1 MSDIAMDTPP
11 TKETTTEEAT
21 PEETTRPYVT
31 PEGKIW
37 PASVVIQYN
46 EFFVA
51 RFTKEKLRSLIVS
64 KCLGEE
70 DGNLIDFWV
79 LTRID
84 HWDHDQE
91 CTMCLTDKFLILLG
105 FNFITEKVG
114 SCQRIPLN
122 MIHTMRIGN
131 LVSRQWSFLPERNYG
146 ALQLVWGALTTTRWI
161 DRWNPISKEIPA
173 GTFHHH
179 PCYYSPKPLLNKE
192 LFDCDLAIEALQKA
206 LFVYA
211 VQPLHENIILNGRFS
226 IVNAFYNQS
235 NLGFCKDRN
244 GMSF

>member
-79 LTRID
+79 LTR
-84 HWDHDQE
+84 
-91 CTMCLTDKFLILLG
+91 
-105 FNFITEKVG
+105 
-114 SCQRIPLN
+114 
-122 MIHTMRIGN
+122 
-131 LVSRQWSFLPERNYG
+131 ERNYG

-211 VQPLHENIILNGRFS
+211 VQ
-226 IVNAFYNQS
+226 VNAAPTI
-235 NLGFCKDRN
+235 
-244 GMSF
+244 